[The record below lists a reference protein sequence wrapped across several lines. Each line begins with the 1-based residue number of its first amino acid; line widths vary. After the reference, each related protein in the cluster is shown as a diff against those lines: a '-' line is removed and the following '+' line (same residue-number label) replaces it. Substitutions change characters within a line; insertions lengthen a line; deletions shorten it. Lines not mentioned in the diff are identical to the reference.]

1 MVLGLR
7 NPVNKNEEP
16 GRKKLTFPPYLT
28 KESKPTSVL
37 NTTACK
43 PVISNRLTESE
54 AINLRFI
61 TAGRKLLEGQ
71 VELRWARNSALAK
84 KYTCH
89 LLLLQWNKMV
99 FN

>member
-16 GRKKLTFPPYLT
+16 GRKKKLTFPPYLT

-84 KYTCH
+84 KYMPPTFTAME
-89 LLLLQWNKMV
+89 QNG
-99 FN
+99 F

>member
-1 MVLGLR
+1 M
-7 NPVNKNEEP
+7 KNLVEK
-16 GRKKLTFPPYLT
+16 KKLTFPPYLT

-61 TAGRKLLEGQ
+61 TTGRKLLEGQ

-84 KYTCH
+84 KYMPPTFTAME
-89 LLLLQWNKMV
+89 QNG
-99 FN
+99 F